1 MNRRVA
7 PLVVALSLFAGG
19 CVVGNSYKFD
29 YVPGERTTVG
39 QGRTVVLVPVVDER
53 EFVVSKDEPASLVGE
68 MRNGYGMPFN
78 VSTEG
83 DRPFADVVTDAV
95 QRDLEAAGFTV
106 VRGTAATGSNRALA
120 VQMKNFLATTNV
132 NTSLEWDFLV
142 RVLDAAG
149 SVLAE
154 KRESGD
160 QDLQGSMMNPVKAAK
175 NEVPKAFYGIVHRM
189 ITGEPRILSALSG
202 R

>member
-1 MNRRVA
+1 MNRTVVL
-7 PLVVALSLFAGG
+7 LVVALSLFAGG
-19 CVVGNSYKFD
+19 CVVGNSYKFN
-29 YVPGERTTVG
+29 YVPAERTTVG

-53 EFVVSKDEPASLVGE
+53 EFVLSKDEPVSLVGE

-83 DRPFADVVTDAV
+83 NRPFADVVTDAI

-106 VRGTAATGSNRALA
+106 VRGTGASGSDRALS
-120 VQMKNFLATTNV
+120 VQMKDFLATTNV
-132 NTSLEWDFLV
+132 DTSLEWDFLV

-154 KRESGD
+154 KRESGEE
-160 QDLQGSMMNPVKAAK
+160 DLEGSFMNPVKAAK
-175 NEVPKAFYGIVHRM
+175 SEVPKAFYALIHKM
-189 ITGEPRILSALSG
+189 ITGEPRILNALAG